1 MDDDRG
7 RKLMTD
13 WPILSTVTFLPLV
26 GVLLILFI
34 KDDSEVARHNIRN
47 VAFFTTLF
55 VFIISLII
63 WIGFDSSNQNFQMVE
78 KSSWLGGGISYHMG
92 VDGISILFVV
102 LSAFLLPFCIL
113 ASWENVKERLKAYM
127 IAFLLLEVAIIGVF
141 CALDAMLFYV
151 FLKAA
156 SFQCL
161 SL

>member
-13 WPILSTVTFLPLV
+13 WPILSTVTFLPLI

-63 WIGFDSSNQNFQMVE
+63 WMGFDSNNPNFQMVE
-78 KSSWLGGGISYHMG
+78 KSSWLG
-92 VDGISILFVV
+92 VAL
-102 LSAFLLPFCIL
+102 
-113 ASWENVKERLKAYM
+113 
-127 IAFLLLEVAIIGVF
+127 AIIWG
-141 CALDAMLFYV
+141 
-151 FLKAA
+151 
-156 SFQCL
+156 
-161 SL
+161 